1 MMRMPNAKLE
11 MLVDAASEPIELSD
25 AANFLRLEI
34 PDDNALVQG
43 LITSA
48 RMECEQRT
56 NRSFINTTWQLSL
69 DYFPPYP
76 IKTTNILPALA
87 FGVAAVG
94 GRTLFLN
101 MESGAIRLPM
111 PPLISVSSISY
122 VDPSGQT
129 NTLPFQNIVISTGT
143 PGQIAPSFGNIFPLT
158 IPSLSSVTIEYVAG
172 YGPDASYVPQTVKLA
187 ILFLVDHYYN
197 HRTSDEPEPKVIEN
211 LLRTV
216 DWCPY

>member
-1 MMRMPNAKLE
+1 MPNAKLE
-11 MLVDAASEPIELSD
+11 RLVDAASEPIGLSD
-25 AANFLRLEI
+25 AANFLRLEVA
-34 PDDNALVQG
+34 DDDDLVQS
-43 LITSA
+43 LITTA
-48 RMECEQRT
+48 RLECEQRT

-101 MESGAIRLPM
+101 MEMGAIRLPM
-111 PPLISVSSISY
+111 PPLVSVTSISY
-122 VDPSGQT
+122 VDPTGQARS
-129 NTLPFQNIVISTGT
+129 LPSPDVVISTGT

-158 IPSLSSVTIEYVAG
+158 IPSLSSVTIDYVAG
-172 YGPDASYVPQTVKLA
+172 YGPDASFVPQAVKTA
-187 ILFLVDHYYN
+187 MLFLVSHYYN
-197 HRTSDEPEPKVIEN
+197 HRTGDEPEPAVIDS

-216 DWCPY
+216 EWCPY